1 MDQYQTHKG
10 PPTDI
15 QQTPEVFRGSL
26 NVIAIQ
32 KLTLLKKNHNDDNS
46 ENYGL
51 TYEVVTYAAQ
61 SKKWKLQQWTR

>member
-1 MDQYQTHKG
+1 MDL
-10 PPTDI
+10 
-15 QQTPEVFRGSL
+15 QQTPEVSRGSQNL
-26 NVIAIQ
+26 IAIQ
-32 KLTLLKKNHNDDNS
+32 NLTLLKKNHNDDNS